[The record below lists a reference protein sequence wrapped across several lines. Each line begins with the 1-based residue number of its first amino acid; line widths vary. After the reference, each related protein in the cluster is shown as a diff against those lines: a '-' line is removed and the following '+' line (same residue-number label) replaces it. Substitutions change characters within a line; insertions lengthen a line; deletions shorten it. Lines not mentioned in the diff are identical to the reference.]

1 VWGGLGRNNSAP
13 PAGALSGEMSYP
25 TQESEKF
32 VLLRKRMIL
41 GFAAG
46 AAAVAI
52 GTATVQAATGAE
64 HPAQATLAADASP
77 LPGHGVLSLAR
88 IQQLTHDAAHKAAV
102 SGSASGSARTEA
114 GSSSPSA
121 SASASPSASP
131 TATPTPSAPPA
142 TPVPPSQC
150 LRAEGAYCLGA
161 TQLRRLYGCDRV
173 PGQGRGATVGLVLPY
188 INPFAQKNL
197 DVYSDFYH
205 LPRTQ
210 LEVINWHG
218 KATVADPNDPNQAI
232 AVEEGAL
239 DAQMAHV
246 CAPLAHIVYVATPTN
261 LLGGSMG
268 MDEVGAAVKWLTDH
282 RHIDVF
288 SASYGSAEDDFP
300 VEAGR
305 PGDYSAIG
313 KLRRPF
319 AYASSRGV
327 TLLAS
332 DGDWGP
338 TLPGLPDGDL
348 IDHPV
353 VPWPASDPAFTS
365 VSGTGVQV
373 TDAGQRTAPDKV
385 WAEHDGDQAATG
397 GGLSHV
403 FDRPSWQDRAAG
415 VVGNRRGVGDVSM
428 VADIYSYVWFYSEGY
443 NVLGGPA
450 GWVGAGG
457 TSVAAPLFAGIV
469 ADTAA
474 LAHHRLGNINPAITA
489 LGAKPA
495 ALSGLADVTKGCNSI
510 RGMPGYCARKGYDL
524 PGGGWTVGDASRFVP
539 ALAAASAA
547 RNGLAVHAAAYWSTS
562 SASPNGFT
570 PVGGGGGCREWAGSY
585 C

>member
-1 VWGGLGRNNSAP
+1 
-13 PAGALSGEMSYP
+13 
-25 TQESEKF
+25 
-32 VLLRKRMIL
+32 MIL

-52 GTATVQAATGAE
+52 GTATVQAVTSAG
-64 HPAQATLAADASP
+64 HHQGQAVLAADAST

-88 IQQLTHDAAHKAAV
+88 IQQLTHDAARKAAV
-102 SGSASGSARTEA
+102 SGSARTQA
-114 GSSSPSA
+114 GSSSP
-121 SASASPSASP
+121 SASPSASP
-131 TATPTPSAPPA
+131 TASPTPTATPTPSAPV

-150 LRAEGAYCLGA
+150 LRTEKAYCLGA
-161 TQLRRLYGCDRV
+161 TQLRRLYGCDRL
-173 PGQGRGATVGLVLPY
+173 PNQGRGANVGLVLPY
-188 INPFAQKNL
+188 INPYAQKNL
-197 DVYSDFYH
+197 DIYSDFYH

-239 DAQMAHV
+239 DAQMIHV
-246 CAPLAHIVYVATPTN
+246 CAPLAHIVYVSTPTN
-261 LLGGSMG
+261 LLGGSIG
-268 MDEVGAAVKWLTDH
+268 MDEVSAAVKWLTDH

-288 SASYGSAEDDFP
+288 SASYGTAEDDFP
-300 VEAGR
+300 VEAGK

-313 KLRRPF
+313 KLRRGF
-319 AYASSRGV
+319 AYASHRGV
-327 TLLAS
+327 TLVAS

-338 TLPGLPDGDL
+338 TFPGLPDGDL
-348 IDHPV
+348 YKHPV
-353 VPWPASDPAFTS
+353 SPWPASDPAFTS

-373 TDAGQRTAPDKV
+373 TDAGERTAPDKV

-403 FDRPSWQDRAAG
+403 FDRPAWQDRAAG

-428 VADIYSYVWFYSEGY
+428 VAATDSYVWFVSEGY

-474 LAHHRLGNINPAITA
+474 LARHRLGNINPAITA

-495 ALSGLADVTKGCNSI
+495 AVTGLADVTKGCNSI
-510 RGMPGYCARKGYDL
+510 TGMTGYCARKGYDL
-524 PGGGWTVGDASRFVP
+524 PAGGWTVGDAVRFVP
-539 ALAAASAA
+539 ALAAMSAA
-547 RNGLAVHAAAYWSTS
+547 RSGLAVHQAAYWSTS
-562 SASPNGFT
+562 SASPSGFT
-570 PVGGGGGCREWAGSY
+570 PVGGGGGCRPWAGSY
-585 C
+585 CQADVKLAS